1 MSIRTVQ
8 AAIRHVREVEAEWKE
23 ADLGHWLENH
33 TRYALIDPVIRA
45 LGWKTCDPKECHSEY
60 GRSNEGQKGMA
71 DYVLFGTPDL
81 EGIGNGDAVPDIIIE
96 SKSLYGR
103 LDGNVEQLQRYV
115 EGGPSDAKGK
125 GGAHQRRGVVGLR
138 RQQAGSLFQ
147 EAGRTSRYPDR
158 QPAAGR
164 SNPELLVEPETIRMK
179 DWESHR
185 SWMSEN
191 INGDWSRPQEQR

>member
-60 GRSNEGQKGMA
+60 RRSNEGQKGMA

-81 EGIGNGDAVPDIIIE
+81 EDIGNGDAVPDIIIE

-115 EGGPSDAKGK
+115 EGVPRMRKGRAVLTN
-125 GGAHQRRGVVGLR
+125 GGEWWVYDVSRRGD
-138 RQQAGSLFQ
+138 F
-147 EAGRTSRYPDR
+147 SRK
-158 QPAAGR
+158 
-164 SNPELLVEPETIRMK
+164 LVEQVDILTGNQRLAAQTLNC
-179 DWESHR
+179 WL
-185 SWMSEN
+185 
-191 INGDWSRPQEQR
+191 SRRNFG